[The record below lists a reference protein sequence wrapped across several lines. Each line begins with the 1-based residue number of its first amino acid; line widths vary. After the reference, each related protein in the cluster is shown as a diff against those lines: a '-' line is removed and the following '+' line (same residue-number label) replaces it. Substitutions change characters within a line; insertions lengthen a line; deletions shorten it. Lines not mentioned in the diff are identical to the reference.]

1 MKFDIVISYTLSQMA
16 KYLNNDTVVF
26 NCIPALTISQ
36 QNRVIKF
43 LKQQNVIVAASDR
56 APGMKQE
63 YIINKVAYARV
74 DSQYKDVDF
83 SEVFSTKIKC
93 EDHNKKL
100 IPDAIK
106 FSSKYRCKYAVGN
119 INNIMNSINKQ
130 YPQFIEY
137 QKKLEKINDLNDK
150 NIPASHFDV
159 NYSIKNGCLSKVS
172 ARYANSLCNMKKDA
186 RALWCLNHGLTEE
199 WDATSSIH
207 SLSYAITYGKLP
219 TEDMYKMYY
228 EKTELSKKVP
238 FTKEMRELVKS
249 MMQRCYF
256 DISAKSALQHYKK
269 AEGDNYRYGFGE
281 LLQQLYA
288 SMREVTNTYD
298 SEIFFFESCVMIDVI
313 YELVVNRGCRVLPI
327 YDGIYFDKQNMN
339 VQAIYENAVDKLC
352 ALLLASQQTQTCLSH
367 SIYPV
372 PFQYNTVS
380 QYTVVEQFLS
390 FKTLANNNA
399 QVKLDTWHS
408 FGSYKSEAKVAKFN
422 ADVARMNNGAKGKGI
437 KHDST
442 NMKGI
447 KHDKKKAVI
456 AKIIELRLN
465 NITDMKHF
473 VAECDK
479 LNIKR
484 RTAYNWWKMLEE
496 K

>member
-16 KYLNNDTVVF
+16 KYLNNDTVAF

-43 LKQQNVIVAASDR
+43 LKQQNVIVAAGDR

-63 YIINKVAYARV
+63 YVINKVAYARV
-74 DSQYKDVDF
+74 DSKYKDVDF
-83 SEVFSTKIKC
+83 GEVFSTKIKC

-119 INNIMNSINKQ
+119 INNIINSINKQ

-150 NIPASHFDV
+150 NIPTSHFDV

-228 EKTELSKKVP
+228 EKTDLSKKVP
-238 FTKEMRELVKS
+238 FTKDMRELVKS

-256 DISAKSALQHYKK
+256 DISVKAALQHYKK
-269 AEGDNYRYGFGE
+269 AEGDNYMYGFGE
-281 LLQQLYA
+281 LLQQLYT

-327 YDGIYFDKQNMN
+327 YDGIYFDKPNMN

-352 ALLLASQQTQTCLSH
+352 ALLLASQQTQTCLSP

-390 FKTLANNNA
+390 FKTLANNNNNA
-399 QVKLDTWHS
+399 QVKLGTWHL
-408 FGSYKSEAKVAKFN
+408 AL
-422 ADVARMNNGAKGKGI
+422 I
-437 KHDST
+437 
-442 NMKGI
+442 
-447 KHDKKKAVI
+447 
-456 AKIIELRLN
+456 
-465 NITDMKHF
+465 
-473 VAECDK
+473 
-479 LNIKR
+479 
-484 RTAYNWWKMLEE
+484 W
-496 K
+496 

>member
-1 MKFDIVISYTLSQMA
+1 MKFDIVISYTLSQMS
-16 KYLNNDTVVF
+16 KYLNNDTIAF
-26 NCIPALTISQ
+26 NCINALTISQ

-43 LKQQNVIVAASDR
+43 LKQQNVIVVAGDR

-63 YIINKVAYARV
+63 YVINKVAYARV

-93 EDHNKKL
+93 EDSNKNL

-150 NIPASHFDV
+150 NIPTSHFDV

-238 FTKEMRELVKS
+238 FTKGMRELVKS

-256 DISAKSALQHYKK
+256 DISAKAALQHYKK
-269 AEGDNYRYGFGE
+269 TEGDNYKEGFGE
-281 LLQQLYA
+281 LLQQLYT

-327 YDGIYFDKQNMN
+327 YDGIYFDKPNMN

-352 ALLLASQQTQTCLSH
+352 ALLLASQQTQTCLSQ

-408 FGSYKSEAKVAKFN
+408 FGSYKSEVKVAKFN

-456 AKIIELRLN
+456 AKIVELRLN

-484 RTAYNWWKMLEE
+484 RTAYNWWKMLNEN
-496 K
+496 

>member
-1 MKFDIVISYTLSQMA
+1 MKFDIVISYTLSQMS
-16 KYLNNDTVVF
+16 KYLNNDTVAF
-26 NCIPALTISQ
+26 NCINALTISQ

-43 LKQQNVIVAASDR
+43 LKQQNVIVAAGDR

-63 YIINKVAYARV
+63 YVINKAAYARV
-74 DSQYKDVDF
+74 DRQYKDVDF
-83 SEVFSTKIKC
+83 SGVFSTKIKC
-93 EDHNKKL
+93 EDPNKKL
-100 IPDAIK
+100 LPDAIK
-106 FSSKYRCKYAVGN
+106 FSSKHRCKYAVGN
-119 INNIMNSINKQ
+119 INNIINAINKQ

-137 QKKLEKINDLNDK
+137 QKKLEKINELNDK
-150 NIPASHFDV
+150 NIPTSHFDV

-238 FTKEMRELVKS
+238 FTKDMRELVKC

-256 DISAKSALQHYKK
+256 DISAKAALQHYKK
-269 AEGDNYRYGFGE
+269 AEGDNYRDGFGE
-281 LLQQLYA
+281 LLQQLYI
-288 SMREVTNTYD
+288 SMRGVTNTYD

-327 YDGIYFDKQNMN
+327 YDGIYYDKPNMN

-352 ALLLASQQTQTCLSH
+352 ALLLANEKTQTCLSQ
-367 SIYPV
+367 SIFPV
-372 PFQYNTVS
+372 PFQYNIVS

-390 FKTLANNNA
+390 FVTLANNNA

-408 FGSYKSEAKVAKFN
+408 FGSYKSEAEVAKFN

-447 KHDKKKAVI
+447 KHNKKKAVI
-456 AKIIELRLN
+456 AKIAELGLY
-465 NITDMKHF
+465 NISDMKQF

>member
-1 MKFDIVISYTLSQMA
+1 MKFDIIISYTLSQMA
-16 KYLNNDTVVF
+16 KYLNNDTVAF

-43 LKQQNVIVAASDR
+43 LKQQNVIVAAGDR

-63 YIINKVAYARV
+63 YVINKVAYARV

-93 EDHNKKL
+93 EDPNKKL

-150 NIPASHFDV
+150 NIPPSHFDI

-238 FTKEMRELVKS
+238 FTKDMRELVKS

-256 DISAKSALQHYKK
+256 DISSKAALQHYKK
-269 AEGDNYRYGFGE
+269 AEGDNYKDGFGE
-281 LLQQLYA
+281 LLQQLYT

-408 FGSYKSEAKVAKFN
+408 FGSCKSEAKVAKFN

-447 KHDKKKAVI
+447 KHNKKKAVI
-456 AKIIELRLN
+456 AKIVELRLN